1 MGERLSWPYLRTSAA
16 LILAIAVA
24 VLSLMPGPL
33 GRSQTRVTAQGA
45 LLSEYVLVAGDT
57 VDVNVFGE
65 PTLTR
70 SVQIRPDGKINMPLV
85 GDVPAAGLTP
95 AQLADKLTQALKTYL
110 RAPQVAV
117 SITGYQRAYAYL
129 VGQVV
134 RPGSV
139 EIQRGATVLEVMGLA
154 GGVTPRAAMRS
165 AVLIRRASG
174 QTVALDLDKLMVRG
188 DRTVNAG
195 VEPGDIIMVPTLQNR
210 VLIFGAVRAPGG
222 YDIEENTR
230 LADAIAIAGGPVD
243 RAHTS
248 QVGLIRTGADGK
260 PAVTQVNF
268 DQVVRGNAQQNV
280 ALQNGDILF
289 VPPDNRVRWTD
300 ILSYLSGLSVVR
312 GLTR

>member
-1 MGERLSWPYLRTSAA
+1 MGERLSRPRLRTSTA
-16 LILAIAVA
+16 LMLAIAVA

-70 SVQIRPDGKINMPLV
+70 SVQIRPDGRINMPLI
-85 GDVPAAGLTP
+85 GDVQAAGLTP

-117 SITGYQRAYAYL
+117 SITGYQRAVAYL
-129 VGQVV
+129 VGQVA

-165 AVLIRRASG
+165 AVLIRRSSG
-174 QTVALDLDKLMVRG
+174 QTVALDLDRLMVRG
-188 DRTVNAG
+188 DRTINAS

-210 VLIFGAVRAPGG
+210 VLIFGAVRAPGA

-230 LADAIAIAGGPVD
+230 LADAIAVAGGPVD
-243 RAHTS
+243 RAYTNS
-248 QVGLIRTGADGK
+248 VGLIRNGADGK
-260 PAVTQVNF
+260 PAVTQLNF
-268 DQVVRGNAQQNV
+268 DQVVRGNAQPNIM
-280 ALQNGDILF
+280 LQNGDILY

-300 ILSYLSGLSVVR
+300 ILSYLSGLSIIR

>member
-1 MGERLSWPYLRTSAA
+1 
-16 LILAIAVA
+16 
-24 VLSLMPGPL
+24 
-33 GRSQTRVTAQGA
+33 VTAQGA

-210 VLIFGAVRAPGG
+210 VLIFGAVRSPGG
-222 YDIEENTR
+222 YELEDNTR
-230 LADAIAIAGGPVD
+230 LADAIAIAGGPAD
-243 RAHTS
+243 RAYTN

-260 PAVTQVNF
+260 PVVTHVNF

-280 ALQNGDILF
+280 ALQNGDILY

-300 ILSYLSGLSVVR
+300 VLSYLSGLSVVR